1 MIIVFL
7 GPPGAGKGTQADI
20 LSERH
25 GFLHFDTGSRLRA
38 EIATGSELGAR
49 IASYTNAGKLVPI
62 EIIRDLILKF
72 LRENVGARVMF
83 DGFPRN
89 LAQAEVLAEA
99 LAESQQ
105 SLTCAVYLAIDE
117 DSLIQRIVNRRFCSQ
132 CGEIYNLIS
141 KAPSAEGKCDHDGAE
156 LYQRKDDTEEV
167 FGTRLKVYLSE
178 TVPVL
183 DFYRQQGL
191 LHSVDGDYEIGE
203 VTAAIEAVLGV

>member
-38 EIATGSELGAR
+38 EIATGSELGQR
-49 IASYTNAGKLVPI
+49 IASFTNEGKLVPI

-72 LRENVGARVMF
+72 LRENSGARIMF

-89 LAQAEVLAEA
+89 LEQAEVLADALDASSQA
-99 LAESQQ
+99 LAF
-105 SLTCAVYLAIDE
+105 AVYLEIDE
-117 DSLIQRIVNRRFCSQ
+117 DSLIERIVNRRFCSQ
-132 CGEIYNLIS
+132 CGEIYNLVS
-141 KAPSAEGKCDHDGAE
+141 KPPLAEGKCDHDGAD

-167 FGTRLKVYLSE
+167 FGTRLKVYMTE

-183 DFYRQQGL
+183 DYYRQQGL
-191 LHSVDGDYEIGE
+191 LYTVDGDYDIDE
-203 VTAAIEAVLGV
+203 VTTAIEAVLGV

>member
-25 GFLHFDTGSRLRA
+25 GFLHFDTGSHLRA
-38 EIATGSELGAR
+38 EIATGSELGVR
-49 IASYTNAGKLVPI
+49 IASFTNAGKLVPI

-72 LRENVGARVMF
+72 LRENISARIMF

-89 LAQAEVLAEA
+89 LEQAKVLDEA
-99 LAESQQ
+99 LNESQQ
-105 SLTCAVYLAIDE
+105 SLTSAVYLAIDE
-117 DSLIQRIVNRRFCSQ
+117 DSLIERIVNRRFCSK
-132 CGEIYNLIS
+132 CGEIYNLVS
-141 KAPSAEGKCDHDGAE
+141 KPPQAEGKCDYDGAE

-167 FGTRLKVYLSE
+167 FGTRLKVYLTE

-183 DFYRQQGL
+183 DYYKQQGL
-191 LHSVDGDYEIGE
+191 LHNVDGDSGIDA
-203 VTAAIEAVLGV
+203 VTAAVEQVLGV

>member
-25 GFLHFDTGSRLRA
+25 GFIHFDTGSRLRA

-72 LRENVGARVMF
+72 LRESGGERIMF

-89 LAQAEVLAEA
+89 LAQAEVLADA
-99 LAESQQ
+99 LEESKQAL
-105 SLTCAVYLAIDE
+105 SKAIYLEINE
-117 DSLIQRIVNRRFCSQ
+117 DQLIERIVNRRFCSQ

-141 KAPSAEGKCDHDGAE
+141 KPPQAEGKCDLDGAD

-183 DFYRQQGL
+183 DYYKQRNVLQT
-191 LHSVDGDYEIGE
+191 VDGDRDIDE
-203 VTAAIEAVLGV
+203 VTAAVQAVLGV